1 MSAAAAASQ
10 SRRKRLLTPQ
20 LLRPLPA
27 VRPRVLLAGAERR
40 RCTQDWVMHD
50 LLAKTLDGMAVAL
63 GHFPWPL
70 PCQFSTKKTAP
81 FSVSLVNCSKL

>member
-1 MSAAAAASQ
+1 MSVAAAASQ

-27 VRPRVLLAGAERR
+27 VRPRVLLAGAKRR
-40 RCTQDWVMHD
+40 SCTQDWVMHD

-63 GHFPWPL
+63 GHFPWPCAL
-70 PCQFSTKKTAP
+70 PVFNKKDGP
-81 FSVSLVNCSKL
+81 F

>member
-10 SRRKRLLTPQ
+10 SRSKRLLTPQ

-27 VRPRVLLAGAERR
+27 VRPRVLLAGAKRR
-40 RCTQDWVMHD
+40 SCTQDWVMHD

-63 GHFPWPL
+63 GL
-70 PCQFSTKKTAP
+70 SLALCLCQFSTKKTAP
-81 FSVSLVNCSKL
+81 FSRLIPFL

>member
-63 GHFPWPL
+63 GLSLALCLASFQQKRRPL
-70 PCQFSTKKTAP
+70 LAD
-81 FSVSLVNCSKL
+81 